1 MTPPNPLFSNSVT
14 TMTTNSFHLP
24 YLPDLTHYTYHCFL
38 NTSSREKYTHTQTHT
53 HLFFLHIHILAF
65 KAIFSQFNS
74 FLFIPTAFFLEMVKP
89 PREGTAS
96 IYYIDNEEQLPTG
109 LLYWT
114 MGGQSLQVLEFQS
127 ATVYKFL
134 SVWIF
139 LEPQLVHVSLSTGQL
154 DFIRE
159 FYWKVS
165 DSNFK
170 SEQKLTPKNHAVNK
184 TR

>member
-1 MTPPNPLFSNSVT
+1 
-14 TMTTNSFHLP
+14 
-24 YLPDLTHYTYHCFL
+24 
-38 NTSSREKYTHTQTHT
+38 
-53 HLFFLHIHILAF
+53 
-65 KAIFSQFNS
+65 
-74 FLFIPTAFFLEMVKP
+74 MVKP

-159 FYWKVS
+159 FYCKVS

>member
-96 IYYIDNEEQLPTG
+96 IYYIDNEEQLPTENQFMDSQLNNG
-109 LLYWT
+109 ISSRAKLKNLPR
-114 MGGQSLQVLEFQS
+114 
-127 ATVYKFL
+127 KFILRKINNNCL
-134 SVWIF
+134 S
-139 LEPQLVHVSLSTGQL
+139 
-154 DFIRE
+154 
-159 FYWKVS
+159 
-165 DSNFK
+165 
-170 SEQKLTPKNHAVNK
+170 
-184 TR
+184 